1 LPALSTLRTD
11 VDLTVLSGSRWNA
24 RRYRLES
31 MKLIV
36 PSPALFVWLVPK
48 IKESASVAHPRRC
61 KNVMSHRQLDL
72 FDSAGFRPDCTVP
85 AEAERARLTPSA
97 LDDEALV
104 IAIQRASL
112 ADCHALAV
120 EAGRRRLARAV
131 PALEALCRRFK
142 GFGVEHTI
150 PEQTAA
156 LHGLA
161 SIGGRH
167 SAHAVARI
175 IVDQVVHGPGLR
187 TAAGVA
193 AEIGSN
199 LPSVVVVSLLRHPD
213 PEIRAS
219 ACRCARPEPEAIE
232 LMIELLG
239 DLNGIVATAAA
250 CSLGRMGRIEG
261 RPAIALLLRQAPSIE
276 AIDAASAVADEE
288 CLVLLGRIARTRP
301 ELADAALAALESIDD
316 PRAAQIA
323 AVIRKSRP
331 A

>member
-1 LPALSTLRTD
+1 MA
-11 VDLTVLSGSRWNA
+11 
-24 RRYRLES
+24 
-31 MKLIV
+31 
-36 PSPALFVWLVPK
+36 
-48 IKESASVAHPRRC
+48 
-61 KNVMSHRQLDL
+61 HRQLDL
-72 FDSAGFRPDCTVP
+72 FDAAGFRPDCTVP
-85 AEAERARLTPSA
+85 AEAERAPLTPSA

-104 IAIQRASL
+104 VAIQRASQ
-112 ADCHALAV
+112 ADCHSLAA

-131 PALEALCRRFK
+131 PALEALCRHFK
-142 GFGVEHTI
+142 GFGVEHAV

-161 SIGGRH
+161 LIGGRD
-167 SAHAVARI
+167 SAQAVARI
-175 IVDQVVHGPGLR
+175 IVDQVVQGPGLR

-193 AEIGSN
+193 AEIGSI

-213 PEIRAS
+213 PHIRAS
-219 ACRCARPEPEAIE
+219 VCRCARPGLEAIS

-239 DLNGIVATAAA
+239 DLNSVVATAAA

-261 RPAIALLLRQAPSIE
+261 RPALTLLLRQSPSIE

-301 ELADAALAALESIDD
+301 ELADAALTALESIED

-323 AVIRKSRP
+323 AAIQKSRP

>member
-1 LPALSTLRTD
+1 MPQ
-11 VDLTVLSGSRWNA
+11 
-24 RRYRLES
+24 
-31 MKLIV
+31 
-36 PSPALFVWLVPK
+36 
-48 IKESASVAHPRRC
+48 
-61 KNVMSHRQLDL
+61 RQLDL
-72 FDSAGFRPDCTVP
+72 FDAAGFRPDCTVP
-85 AEAERARLTPSA
+85 AEAERVRPTPSA

-104 IAIQRASL
+104 VAIQWASQ
-112 ADCHALAV
+112 ADCHALAA
-120 EAGRRRLARAV
+120 EAGRRRLACAV

-142 GFGVEHTI
+142 GFGVGLAI

-161 SIGGRH
+161 LISGRD
-167 SAHAVARI
+167 SAQAVARI
-175 IVDQVVHGPGLR
+175 IVDQVVQGPGLR

-199 LPSVVVVSLLRHPD
+199 IPSVVVVSLLRHPD

-219 ACRCARPEPEAIE
+219 ACRCARPGPEAIA

-239 DLNGIVATAAA
+239 DLNGVVATAAA

-261 RPAIALLLRQAPSIE
+261 RPALALLLRQSPSIE

-301 ELADAALAALESIDD
+301 ELAGAALVALENIDD

-323 AVIRKSRP
+323 TVIRKSRP